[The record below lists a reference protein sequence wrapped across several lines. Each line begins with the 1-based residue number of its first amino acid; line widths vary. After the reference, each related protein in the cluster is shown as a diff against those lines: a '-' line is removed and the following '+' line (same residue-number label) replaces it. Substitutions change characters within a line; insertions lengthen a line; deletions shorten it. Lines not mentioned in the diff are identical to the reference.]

1 MIDVSTLREHFSYDP
16 LTGHFTVIKSW
27 GRGSP
32 AVGARAGSVQVNG
45 YRMIGFRGRRYREHI
60 LAVAYVT
67 GAWPTQ
73 PIDHRDPSFAAR
85 SDNRWS
91 NIRVAT
97 PSLNRA
103 NAPLRPDNRSGR
115 KGVYR
120 QGSRWRAQVR
130 VDGALKHL
138 GYFDTVDAAHSAYK
152 QAAAAAFGEFA
163 RFG

>member
-1 MIDVSTLREHFSYDP
+1 MISIETLREHFSYDAA
-16 LTGHFTVIKSW
+16 TGYFHVVKNW

-32 AVGARAGSVQVNG
+32 AIGSRAGSVQVNG
-45 YRMIGFRGRRYREHI
+45 YRAIVFQGRRYREHI

-67 GAWPTQ
+67 GVWPTQ
-73 PIDHRDPSFAAR
+73 PVDHRDNSFAGR
-85 SDNRWS
+85 SNNRWE

-103 NAPLRPDNRSGR
+103 NGKLRADNQSGR

-120 QGSRWRAQVR
+120 QGSKWRAQIR

-138 GYFDTVDAAHSAYK
+138 GYFDTVDAAHGAYTR
-152 QAAAAAFGEFA
+152 AADAAFGEFA
-163 RFG
+163 CHG